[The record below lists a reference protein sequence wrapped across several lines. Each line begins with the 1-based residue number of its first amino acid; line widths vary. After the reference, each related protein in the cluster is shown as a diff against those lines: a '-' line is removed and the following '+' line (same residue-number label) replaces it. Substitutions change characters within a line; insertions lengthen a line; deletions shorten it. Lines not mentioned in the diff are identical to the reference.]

1 LSRIRIIRAATA
13 FMAALIVMLAF
24 VLGIQPRIQEV
35 GRVSSELAAA
45 EAVLQSQQSK
55 LARLIELAEDVTL
68 LEREKELLEV
78 AIPAELRISE
88 FVRELNTSASRAG
101 VNVTGLDI
109 GAPTQFEAPEQISDN
124 PEFKSDV
131 SNLTDTSFYVVDLD
145 VTLTGSLSS
154 IKEFIKV
161 FQNNPRTVLLH
172 KFLYS
177 SKDGATEEDT
187 LSLKAQVFILSS

>member
-1 LSRIRIIRAATA
+1 
-13 FMAALIVMLAF
+13 MAALIVMLAF
-24 VLGIQPRIQEV
+24 VLGIQPRIQEI
-35 GRVSSELAAA
+35 GRVSSELTAA
-45 EAVLQSQQSK
+45 EGVLQSQQSK

-101 VNVTGLDI
+101 VNITGLDI
-109 GAPTQFEAPEQISDN
+109 GAPTQFEAPAQISDN

>member
-1 LSRIRIIRAATA
+1 MSRIRIIRAATA

>member
-1 LSRIRIIRAATA
+1 
-13 FMAALIVMLAF
+13 MAALIVMLAF

-101 VNVTGLDI
+101 VNITGLDI

>member
-101 VNVTGLDI
+101 VNITGLDI

>member
-1 LSRIRIIRAATA
+1 MSRIRIIRAATA

-101 VNVTGLDI
+101 VNITGLDI